1 MTNQKRSWC
10 YTALAGTAGITIVL
24 ALGVLASAPGS
35 PAAEPK
41 TQDHACTSFTT
52 ATKQL
57 AMIDSTGDNSFQ
69 CLGLSLDGDTVTA
82 IRLETHGIASAGQH
96 TDLQPIKI
104 VKFPKA
110 VMESGRGAV
119 LDGRPG
125 HDAIVLRGH
134 VPTAPGTAE
143 LVISYLYNGITD
155 EYRSCKLTLRWAS
168 DSGWRL
174 TDGFDQVVSHINI
187 VTRSIPVVGVIGIA
201 NLEGA
206 CPAHD

>member
-1 MTNQKRSWC
+1 MAWFTL
-10 YTALAGTAGITIVL
+10 ALALVI
-24 ALGVLASAPGS
+24 LASETGS
-35 PAAEPK
+35 RAAELSR
-41 TQDHACTSFTT
+41 TRHACTSFTT
-52 ATKQL
+52 STKQL
-57 AMIDSTGDNSFQ
+57 AMIDSTGDDSFQ
-69 CLGLSLDGDTVTA
+69 CLGLSLDGNTVTA
-82 IRLETHGIASAGQH
+82 IRLETHGVASAGQH
-96 TDLQPIKI
+96 TDLQPIEI
-104 VKFPKA
+104 AEFPEA
-110 VMESGRGAV
+110 VMESRRGAV

-134 VPTAPGTAE
+134 FPTAAGNVE

-174 TDGFDQVVSHINI
+174 TNGFDQMVSHIDI
-187 VTRSIPVVGVIGIA
+187 VTRKIPVVGIIGIA